1 MAVPVKRVI
10 PCSSVPV
17 WDGELEVGVAG
28 SDPPVSL
35 GIGVV
40 MKVDVAPNW
49 EAVVSG
55 MLRW

>member
-1 MAVPVKRVI
+1 M
-10 PCSSVPV
+10 
-17 WDGELEVGVAG
+17 GVAG

-40 MKVDVAPNW
+40 MKVDVVPNW
-49 EAVVSG
+49 EAVVGG